1 MSLQTDK
8 LCFEMKA
15 VGFECGQNGKSEGE
29 ICMKRTA
36 LCVMGLFVALSFL
49 LGGCAYGG
57 LFGWR
62 ARELPDRRPESDR
75 VEEPAEQ
82 EDDTPSASSG
92 GEIVIN
98 DVVPGDYTA
107 QENTVMSGIVSGD
120 VTVKS
125 GVTFVCNGIVS
136 GNVTVEK
143 DGRFE
148 CRGTVSGA
156 VMNEG
161 TAVIFGIVS
170 GGVAGSGE
178 TEIMRGAIIA
188 GVEY

>member
-1 MSLQTDK
+1 
-8 LCFEMKA
+8 MKA

-107 QENTVMSGIVSGD
+107 QENTVMSGIVSG
-120 VTVKS
+120 
-125 GVTFVCNGIVS
+125 
-136 GNVTVEK
+136 
-143 DGRFE
+143 
-148 CRGTVSGA
+148 
-156 VMNEG
+156 
-161 TAVIFGIVS
+161 
-170 GGVAGSGE
+170 GVAGSGE